1 MSEFQRFI
9 ILLIKSALLNEKE
22 IFEFKTDWL
31 KIIEFSKRQQILPM
45 IYYGILNSSLAL
57 PEKDFEILENYTY
70 QIVAI
75 DQNQKHTISLLKKEF
90 IKNNIDYMLLKG
102 SMLKNIYPKSEM
114 RDMSDIDILV
124 REEQYINISPI
135 LTSLG
140 YKFKAETSHDYE
152 WKNDLLNIELH
163 KFLIPPQNKDYYKF
177 FETVWNRAL
186 KAKDNEYILND
197 EDQMIYLFLHFT
209 KHFRSAGIGIR
220 HIIDLW
226 IFRSFHKSLNEKTVI
241 EVLKGLGVDEFYRN
255 IMETLETWFDNK
267 KPNEVTSYITNYI
280 FESGSFGKHKN
291 SIVFNEAVS
300 IEASAFNSKIRYII
314 KTVFPS
320 LAAMKLAYPI
330 LKTHPILLPVVWVK
344 RLIMGFVYK
353 RERLNYYVEGIHSL
367 DSYSIQNKKEAL
379 KFVGIK
385 IDEG

>member
-45 IYYGILNSSLAL
+45 IYYGILNSSLEL
-57 PEKDFEILENYTY
+57 PEKELETLENYTY

-75 DQNQKHTISLLKKEF
+75 DQNQKLTISSLKKEF
-90 IKNNIDYMLLKG
+90 QKNNVDYMLLKG
-102 SMLKNIYPKSEM
+102 SMLKNIYPKTEM
-114 RDMSDIDILV
+114 RAMSDIDILV

-177 FETVWNRAL
+177 FETVWSRAV
-186 KAKDNEYILND
+186 KTKDNEYVLND

-226 IFRSFHKSLNEKTVI
+226 LFRSSHKYLNEKAVI
-241 EVLKGLGVDEFYRN
+241 DVLKRLGVDEFYKN
-255 IMETLETWFDNK
+255 IMETLETWFGTREPDD
-267 KPNEVTSYITNYI
+267 VTSFITDYI
-280 FESGSFGKHKN
+280 FESGSFGNYKN
-291 SIVFNEAVS
+291 SIIFNEAIS
-300 IEASAFNSKIRYII
+300 KDATAFNSKIRYII
-314 KTVFPS
+314 KTFFPS
-320 LAAMKLAYPI
+320 LASMKLAYPI
-330 LKTHPILLPVVWVK
+330 LKTYPILLPVIWVK
-344 RLIMGFVYK
+344 RWIVGIIYK
-353 RERLNYYVEGIHSL
+353 RKRMNYYIKGIHSL
-367 DSYSIQNKKEAL
+367 NSYNIKNSKEIL

-385 IDEG
+385 TNEK